1 MSQNTAFRRAADRMR
16 QSAFVLPMFL
26 VFLAL
31 MAISLVIGY
40 EDYYTSYW
48 GYTSLP
54 TQFGFS
60 WTAVAVAL
68 LPQVGQAGA
77 AYIAIALADNEDDRL
92 YVIMAF
98 VIWVLLF
105 GIDIYT
111 DTFYRTDYSW
121 QVSNEIMLTAIF
133 QSIGIFTIG
142 SELAFVVGFGMV
154 GELLPD
160 AIAELFSLIQ
170 RVKLAWHERMAM
182 ATERV
187 RENRPRPR

>member
-1 MSQNTAFRRAADRMR
+1 MR
-16 QSAFVLPMFL
+16 QSAFVIPFFA

-31 MAISLVIGY
+31 MVIACVIGL

-54 TQFGFS
+54 TQLGFE

-68 LPQVGQAGA
+68 LPQVGQAA
-77 AYIAIALADNEDDRL
+77 SAYIAIALADNEEDRL
-92 YVIMAF
+92 YVIIAF
-98 VIWVLLF
+98 FIWAILF
-105 GIDIYT
+105 AIDIYT

-121 QVSNEIMLTAIF
+121 QVTNEVMVTAIL

-160 AIAELFSLIQ
+160 AIAEARSLRQ
-170 RVKLAWHERMAM
+170 RITLAAHQRMSQA
-182 ATERV
+182 ESRINDLQ
-187 RENRPRPR
+187 RPQNRR